1 MEVQTY
7 GKGKPYTRIDP
18 VTTQLS
24 LDKFMEKL
32 RELFLEYTHHIIPSW
47 FLTNTKQELQKCRS
61 ARRNI
66 LFVTTDFAENI
77 QVIRKYEL
85 ADQFFHR
92 IEILL
97 FGAVASFVVMKGG
110 EEEPS
115 SHEHSYIVSC
125 DYRSKDAQMVY
136 VALQKCLLL
145 AFESASAA
153 GVTVKHIIHKVC

>member
-7 GKGKPYTRIDP
+7 GKGKPYTSIDP

-47 FLTNTKQELQKCRS
+47 FLTNTKQELQKCRRTRS
-61 ARRNI
+61 NI

-77 QVIRKYEL
+77 HVIREYEL
-85 ADQFFHR
+85 AYRFFHQ

-97 FGAVASFVVMKGG
+97 FGTVASFVVMKGG

-115 SHEHSYIVSC
+115 SHEHSYVVSC

-136 VALQKCLLL
+136 VALWKCLLL
-145 AFESASAA
+145 ALESASAA
-153 GVTVKHIIHKVC
+153 GVIIKHIIHKVC